1 MIVDFRSDVLTKPT
15 IEMKEAMMSAS
26 AGDDVFNEEQ
36 TTRLLQERV
45 AKLTGKEDAIFLVS
59 GTMANQLAIASLT
72 QPHDEVILDIK
83 SHIFQFEQ
91 GAPSVISGVQLR
103 PISFIDSLPDEKMIE
118 DALRFPDIHHPNS
131 RLLCLEATHN
141 YNGGMIPDL
150 ENLKKVAGKAS
161 GFGLKIHID
170 GARIWNA
177 VIESGTSIT
186 EYTSLCDSMMFC
198 FSKGLGAPIGSI
210 LVGSEEV
217 INRARYIRKGLGGG
231 WRKPGMLAA
240 AAIYALDHH
249 IDRLAEDHR
258 RAQRIA
264 ETINE
269 NPELEIVGRVDTNM
283 VFFRPIRG
291 DLEAYS
297 NKLTEKGILQSWQHF
312 NAIRMVIYLGID
324 DAMIDYTV
332 EEIQKIPV
340 F

>member
-15 IEMKEAMMSAS
+15 TEMKEAMMSAS

-258 RAQRIA
+258 RAKRIA
-264 ETINE
+264 EAIIE

-332 EEIQKIPV
+332 EEIQKIPA

>member
-15 IEMKEAMMSAS
+15 PEMKEAMMSAS
-26 AGDDVFNEEQ
+26 MGDDVFSEDN
-36 TTRLLQERV
+36 TTVLLQEKV

-91 GAPSVISGVQLR
+91 GAPAVISGVQLR
-103 PISFIDSLPDEKMIE
+103 PISFIDSLPGEKMLE

-131 RLLCLEATHN
+131 RLLGLEVTHN
-141 YNGGMIPDL
+141 YNSGMVPDL
-150 ENLKKVAGKAS
+150 ENLKRVTKKARDL
-161 GFGLKIHID
+161 GLKVHID

-177 VIESGTSIT
+177 VIGSGTPIT
-186 EYTSLCDSMMFC
+186 EYASLCDSMMFC
-198 FSKGLGAPIGSI
+198 FSKGLGAPIGSV
-210 LVGSEEV
+210 LVGTEET
-217 INRARYIRKGLGGG
+217 IKRARYVRKGLGGG
-231 WRKPGMLAA
+231 WRQPGMLAA
-240 AAIYALDHH
+240 AAIYTLDHH

-264 ETINE
+264 EAIIE

-283 VFFRPIRG
+283 VFFKPIKG

-297 NKLTEKGILQSWQHF
+297 NKLTEKGILQDWQHF
-312 NAIRMVIYLGID
+312 NAIRLVIYLGID
-324 DAMIDYTV
+324 DDMIDYAI
-332 EEIQKIPV
+332 ENIKEITP
-340 F
+340 

>member
-15 IEMKEAMMSAS
+15 TEMKEAMMSAS

>member
-15 IEMKEAMMSAS
+15 TEMKEAMMSAS

-332 EEIQKIPV
+332 EEIQKIPA